1 MCSFLF
7 VYNPFISH
15 LIYSVKYKNAKKQ
28 KNIKSFISL
37 LLYNSPTVSHKQRTE
52 STDKVHQQQPQQL
65 EEHEQLFGLFPSSS
79 QKKNAG
85 TTALIFYIYDYLYVC
100 ICIYDSRSNPE
111 RSNPESRLFISLYA
125 LKLSLR

>member
-1 MCSFLF
+1 VCSFLF

-28 KNIKSFISL
+28 KNIKSLISP

-52 STDKVHQQQPQQL
+52 SSRKFTSSSGQQLRRTRTIVRVISQQQP
-65 EEHEQLFGLFPSSS
+65 
-79 QKKNAG
+79 KKNAG

-125 LKLSLR
+125 LKLRSR

>member
-1 MCSFLF
+1 VCSFLF

-52 STDKVHQQQPQQL
+52 STDKVHQQQPQQ
-65 EEHEQLFGLFPSSS
+65 
-79 QKKNAG
+79 
-85 TTALIFYIYDYLYVC
+85 TIRTRTIVRVI
-100 ICIYDSRSNPE
+100 
-111 RSNPESRLFISLYA
+111 
-125 LKLSLR
+125 